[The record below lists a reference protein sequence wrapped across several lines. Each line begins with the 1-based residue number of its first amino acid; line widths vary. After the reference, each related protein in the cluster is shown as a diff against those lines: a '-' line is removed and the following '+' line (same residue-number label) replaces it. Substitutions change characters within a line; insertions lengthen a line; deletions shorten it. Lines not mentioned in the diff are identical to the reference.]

1 MCQPPFSTLSR
12 MFCQPKGE
20 PSRGSDEE
28 PSRKASQEAAPGRV
42 VFQIGGGRTLQAS
55 GGVRREQKP
64 GGKNAPGLS
73 GECKTE
79 ERPRKVVWEQTWDQE
94 FCTLSS
100 RHFKSFSR

>member
-1 MCQPPFSTLSR
+1 

-20 PSRGSDEE
+20 PSRVSDEE

-55 GGVRREQKP
+55 GGVTREQKL
-64 GGKNAPGLS
+64 GGKNALGLS

-79 ERPRKVVWEQTWDQE
+79 RGPERQFGNRFGT
-94 FCTLSS
+94 
-100 RHFKSFSR
+100 KSFVRYPVGISKVLAASILRQLLS